1 MGVATTYNEPPD
13 EPAARPAS
21 TMPEETSTI
30 ESTMSVRR
38 DALRSLVGAV
48 LAAVPALSAL
58 AQTETSGISAES
70 RGAASRER
78 KLVGK
83 GPVGVALLVPPDN
96 GIYRRAAQALV
107 AGVRAAHARD
117 GATVTLEIIEID
129 EDVVPLRAL
138 YDELQQRGFSM
149 VIGPLTRSAVSL
161 IAQGGPPPVF
171 TLALNQPEEGEVP
184 TNMLTFGLSIETEAR
199 QAASIAW
206 EEASIATPS
215 RRARAAVVQ
224 DSSALGR
231 RAASAFAERWRDLG
245 GDVYTPVEI
254 ATPTAGRV
262 RSAVARLQAD
272 VFFVGASPNVARAL
286 KVALGG
292 RATIYGTSMLNIGA
306 VQGAEGAAALLRSP
320 DLDGVRLVDM
330 PWQVQ
335 RDSVAVM
342 AFPRPAGMHM
352 ELQKLYA
359 LGIDAFRLSAQL
371 LGRADE
377 VDLDG
382 VTGRLRVSASG
393 RGAVDREALLAE
405 YRDGVLVP
413 LDAQ

>member
-1 MGVATTYNEPPD
+1 M
-13 EPAARPAS
+13 
-21 TMPEETSTI
+21 
-30 ESTMSVRR
+30 
-38 DALRSLVGAV
+38 GAV

-58 AQTETSGISAES
+58 AQAETSAIGAES
-70 RGAASRER
+70 RGVASRER
-78 KLVGK
+78 KRVGK
-83 GPVGVALLVPPDN
+83 GPVGVALLVPPDG

-117 GATVTLEIIEID
+117 GADVTLEIIEID
-129 EDVVPLRAL
+129 EDVVLLRAL

-171 TLALNQPEEGEVP
+171 TLALNQPDEGEVP
-184 TNMLTFGLSIETEAR
+184 ANMLTFGLSIESEAR

-206 EEASIATPS
+206 DEASIATSS
-215 RRARAAVVQ
+215 RRVRAAVVQ
-224 DSSALGR
+224 DTSALGR

-245 GDVYTPVEI
+245 GDVYAPVEI

-306 VQGAEGAAALLRSP
+306 MQGAEGAAALLRSP

>member
-1 MGVATTYNEPPD
+1 
-13 EPAARPAS
+13 
-21 TMPEETSTI
+21 
-30 ESTMSVRR
+30 MSVRR

-171 TLALNQPEEGEVP
+171 TLALNQPKEGEVP
-184 TNMLTFGLSIETEAR
+184 RTC
-199 QAASIAW
+199 
-206 EEASIATPS
+206 
-215 RRARAAVVQ
+215 
-224 DSSALGR
+224 
-231 RAASAFAERWRDLG
+231 
-245 GDVYTPVEI
+245 
-254 ATPTAGRV
+254 
-262 RSAVARLQAD
+262 
-272 VFFVGASPNVARAL
+272 
-286 KVALGG
+286 
-292 RATIYGTSMLNIGA
+292 
-306 VQGAEGAAALLRSP
+306 
-320 DLDGVRLVDM
+320 
-330 PWQVQ
+330 
-335 RDSVAVM
+335 
-342 AFPRPAGMHM
+342 
-352 ELQKLYA
+352 
-359 LGIDAFRLSAQL
+359 
-371 LGRADE
+371 
-377 VDLDG
+377 
-382 VTGRLRVSASG
+382 
-393 RGAVDREALLAE
+393 
-405 YRDGVLVP
+405 
-413 LDAQ
+413 

>member
-1 MGVATTYNEPPD
+1 M
-13 EPAARPAS
+13 
-21 TMPEETSTI
+21 TSTI
-30 ESTMSVRR
+30 ESTISVRR
-38 DALRSLVGAV
+38 DALRALAGAV

-58 AQTETSGISAES
+58 AQTETSAIGAES
-70 RGAASRER
+70 RGVASRER

-129 EDVVPLRAL
+129 EDVVSLRAL
-138 YDELQQRGFSM
+138 YDELRQRGFSM

-171 TLALNQPEEGEVP
+171 TLALNQPDEGAVP

-206 EEASIATPS
+206 DEASLATSS
-215 RRARAAVVQ
+215 RRVRAAVVQ

-245 GDVYTPVEI
+245 GDVYAPVEI

-330 PWQVQ
+330 PWQVH
-335 RDSVAVM
+335 RDSGAVM
-342 AFPRPAGMHM
+342 AYPRPADMHM

-359 LGIDAFRLSAQL
+359 LGIDAFRLAVQL
-371 LGRADE
+371 LDRADE
-377 VDLDG
+377 LDLDG
-382 VTGRLRVSASG
+382 VTGRLRLSPG
-393 RGAVDREALLAE
+393 GHGAVDREAVLAE

-413 LDAQ
+413 LVAQ